1 MRAHIPNILTS
12 LRILF
17 AITGA
22 LALYTAFGL
31 ENGQTVFGLTLEP
44 GSRLAADFSRYAFV
58 AFFISAATDW
68 LDGYLARRWQVESGF
83 GAVLDPIADKL
94 LVDLYLL
101 VYTLMLAAPP
111 EVYVPVIAIILRDA
125 AVTVRR
131 LASKTPSQA
140 APVSLT
146 AKLKTALAMS
156 VAGLPLIALPLG
168 WLAHEAVLLI
178 WIGGLWLAAALALQ
192 TGLSYFRPNG
202 SAND

>member
-1 MRAHIPNILTS
+1 LRSNIPNILTS
-12 LRILF
+12 LRILL

-22 LALYTAFGL
+22 LALYTSFGL
-31 ENGQTVFGLTLEP
+31 ENGHMVFGLTLEP
-44 GSRLAADFSRYAFV
+44 GSRLALDLGRYAFA

-68 LDGYLARRWQVESGF
+68 LDGYLARRWQVESGL
-83 GAVLDPIADKL
+83 GSVLDPIADKL

-111 EVYVPVIAIILRDA
+111 EVYVPVFAIILRDA

-131 LASKTPSQA
+131 LASKSPAET

-146 AKLKTALAMS
+146 AKLKTALAMG

-168 WLAHEAVLLI
+168 WLAYEAVLLI
-178 WIGGLWLAAALALQ
+178 WIGGLWIVAALALQ
-192 TGLSYFRPNG
+192 TGLSYFRANG